1 MVSLFGWPRTL
12 KIRIQAFFT
21 CLLIFFKYIT
31 DLQLNEH
38 SVYWREPFMIGKK
51 IRLERIIDRQT
62 HRTVIIP
69 MDHGV
74 TVGPVEGLEDMRST
88 ISKVVAGGANAILM
102 HKGIVRAG
110 HRGTGKDVGLI
121 IHLSASTSLGP
132 DPNAKEL
139 ICSVE
144 EAIKL
149 GADAVSVHINLGAET
164 EKEMLGQLGYVSERC
179 LEWQMPLVA
188 MMYTRGSKI
197 KDEYDVKNVK
207 LAARVAA
214 ELGADIVKVVY
225 TGGVESFTEVV
236 QGCPVPVV
244 IAGGPKMD
252 SDEDIFKM
260 VAGALKAGAAGL
272 SIGRNAFQHKQPEK
286 MVAAL
291 CKMVH
296 QDATVEDAVQFL
308 KS

>member
-1 MVSLFGWPRTL
+1 
-12 KIRIQAFFT
+12 
-21 CLLIFFKYIT
+21 
-31 DLQLNEH
+31 
-38 SVYWREPFMIGKK
+38 MIGKK
-51 IRLERIIDRQT
+51 IRLERIIDRNSGK
-62 HRTVIIP
+62 TVIVP

-74 TVGPVEGLEDMRST
+74 TVGPIDGLADMRST
-88 ISKVVAGGANAILM
+88 IGKVVAGGANAILM

-121 IHLSASTSLGP
+121 IHLSAGTSMSP

-139 ICSVE
+139 VCTVE

-149 GADAVSVHINLGAET
+149 GADAVSIHINLGAET
-164 EKEMLGQLGYVSERC
+164 DREMLQQLGFVSERC

-197 KDEYDVKNVK
+197 KDEYGLENVK
-207 LAARVAA
+207 HAARVGA
-214 ELGADIVKVVY
+214 ELGADLVKVPY
-225 TGGVESFTEVV
+225 TGTAEGFAEVV

-244 IAGGPKMD
+244 IAGGPKMG

-260 VAGALKAGAAGL
+260 VDGALKAGAAGL
-272 SIGRNAFQHKQPEK
+272 SIGRNAFQHETPEK
-286 MVAAL
+286 MIQAL

-296 QDATVEDAVQFL
+296 KGAGIEEAIAVL